1 MRSDREAQG
10 RTTGGAPFLGGVGS
24 SWPWAVL
31 ACAALLVVHVE
42 PTGPAEKGGVL
53 LGDLVVEL
61 AGRAVEDT
69 GEIQDALSS
78 TKVGETVELT
88 VLRAGSPLKL
98 SIKLEDRPT
107 K

>member
-1 MRSDREAQG
+1 MQPVAVPESLRNKV
-10 RTTGGAPFLGGVGS
+10 TS
-24 SWPWAVL
+24 SAS
-31 ACAALLVVHVE
+31 AALLVVHVE
-42 PTGPAEKGGVL
+42 PAGPAEKGGIL

-78 TKVGETVELT
+78 TKVEETVELT

-98 SIKLEDRPT
+98 SIKLEDRPA